1 MSIIYLTLALCLVQ
15 CTLYLAMWLLAR
27 RPAPSKIADSAE

>member
-27 RPAPSKIADSAE
+27 QPTPSKIPDSTE